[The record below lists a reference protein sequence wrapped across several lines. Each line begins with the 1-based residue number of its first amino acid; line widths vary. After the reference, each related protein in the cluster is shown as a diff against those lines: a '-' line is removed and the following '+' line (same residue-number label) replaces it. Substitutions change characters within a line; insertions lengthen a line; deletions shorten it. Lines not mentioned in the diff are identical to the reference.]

1 MKLAHM
7 LLVALF
13 LLPAGRVL
21 ASDPAREGV
30 WDTSNCCDEPVRWA
44 SRHDTEDAAL
54 AITTE
59 DGDVTLLVTD
69 RVVAFQLSDRTLQK
83 LRRKLRQ
90 AEDEDDD
97 NVIGTAIKAVVMST
111 VRTLLA
117 HSAEC
122 PVREIRSV
130 KLSDGRLEFVGE
142 DGKLVFEHLEIN
154 DRDEMAGF
162 TTRDAQAFIQEF
174 RKVKARVR

>member
-1 MKLAHM
+1 M
-7 LLVALF
+7 
-13 LLPAGRVL
+13 
-21 ASDPAREGV
+21 
-30 WDTSNCCDEPVRWA
+30 
-44 SRHDTEDAAL
+44 
-54 AITTE
+54 
-59 DGDVTLLVTD
+59 
-69 RVVAFQLSDRTLQK
+69 
-83 LRRKLRQ
+83 
-90 AEDEDDD
+90 
-97 NVIGTAIKAVVMST
+97 IGTAIKAVVMST